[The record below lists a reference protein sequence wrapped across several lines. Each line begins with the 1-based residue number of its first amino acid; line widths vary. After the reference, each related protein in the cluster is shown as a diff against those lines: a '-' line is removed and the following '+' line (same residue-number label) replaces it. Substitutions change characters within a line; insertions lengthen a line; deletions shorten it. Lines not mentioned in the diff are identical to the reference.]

1 MEWNNHFQFLSSVLY
16 IIMVCAISCAI
27 AFILIVANIYCCVF
41 SHRSGG
47 VIQEFVAKLSPD
59 NQRRYAVITRERQG
73 IYFMGLFL
81 GFILSMI
88 LLVCCRK
95 YFLGSGGGGGGGRG
109 GNAGALCMV
118 AAVTFSVN
126 YFYYILSPK
135 SDWMVL
141 HLKSGEE
148 TQAWLKVYRTMQ
160 YNYHIGLVLGI
171 VAVVAFGNALCSA

>member
-1 MEWNNHFQFLSSVLY
+1 MLY
-16 IIMVCAISCAI
+16 TQHYTLEMVCAISCAI
-27 AFILIVANIYCCVF
+27 AFIFIVANVYCCAF
-41 SHRSGG
+41 SHRSCG
-47 VIQEFVAKLSPD
+47 VIQEFIAKLSPD
-59 NQRRYAVITRERQG
+59 NQRRYADITRERQG

-81 GFILSMI
+81 GFILAMI

-95 YFLGSGGGGGGGRG
+95 YFLGGAGNGARG
-109 GNAGALCMV
+109 GLLCMV

-148 TQAWLKVYRTMQ
+148 TPAWLNVYRTMQ
-160 YNYHIGLVLGI
+160 YNYHAGLVLGI
-171 VAVVAFGNALCSA
+171 LAVVAFGNALCS